1 MLKKIKILIKTLGI
15 IYFFMKRDLP
25 KQRLYDSVKILIDEQ
40 EKEDHLQLSQQKLFT
55 LYSIAFQ
62 YLLFSSTK
70 EPGAYIIRIE
80 DSSLAEK
87 LAKKSKDKSSRN
99 FLQSLL
105 LPRKL
110 KFQKSVFYLDF
121 FHLGT
126 WNLTNEIPQNK
137 IKAALIV
144 KNSSPKLMDEYSIMA
159 ESSNDEDQA
168 LNQLP
173 KDYYYTS
180 LQSFVPK
187 TILISIEDKIQG
199 AMKYSFPFITE
210 KEKKKTISGVT
221 ISDSINWDKLDDSE
235 KK

>member
-1 MLKKIKILIKTLGI
+1 
-15 IYFFMKRDLP
+15 MKRDLP

-40 EKEDHLQLSQQKLFT
+40 EKEGHLQLSQQKLFT

-70 EPGAYIIRIE
+70 DPGAYIIRIE

-159 ESSNDEDQA
+159 ENSNDEDQA
-168 LNQLP
+168 LNQLQSDYP
-173 KDYYYTS
+173 IIYYYNNILDNKKIS
-180 LQSFVPK
+180 CVLWPNKSSNGVIKSNKGEFIYQS
-187 TILISIEDKIQG
+187 G
-199 AMKYSFPFITE
+199 
-210 KEKKKTISGVT
+210 
-221 ISDSINWDKLDDSE
+221 
-235 KK
+235 